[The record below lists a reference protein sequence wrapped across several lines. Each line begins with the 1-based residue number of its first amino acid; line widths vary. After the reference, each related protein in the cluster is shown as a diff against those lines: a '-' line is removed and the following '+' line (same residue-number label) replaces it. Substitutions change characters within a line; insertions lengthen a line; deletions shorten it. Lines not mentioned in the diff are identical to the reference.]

1 MKNIVLVFVVAGF
14 ISACV
19 ITSINELPIRSPQQ
33 FLNDVKVVA
42 DAGCLENVE
51 FVSRWLRV
59 DYRRGVEEPV
69 YDGSG
74 KFIEGYG
81 VDVTRHTSSKE
92 YLQEGRFY
100 YRIYQSKGRD
110 FYRVGISLPINS
122 GVICATPYDFL
133 DVFGDVERYSVA
145 HGTRWGYVRD
155 NRSVK
160 TRVVFSVGDDGCL
173 SGIGISKNR
182 AWR

>member
-1 MKNIVLVFVVAGF
+1 M
-14 ISACV
+14 
-19 ITSINELPIRSPQQ
+19 
-33 FLNDVKVVA
+33 
-42 DAGCLENVE
+42 
-51 FVSRWLRV
+51 
-59 DYRRGVEEPV
+59 
-69 YDGSG
+69 
-74 KFIEGYG
+74 
-81 VDVTRHTSSKE
+81 TRHTSSKE
-92 YLQEGRFY
+92 YLQEGRFCY
-100 YRIYQSKGRD
+100 GIYRSKGRD